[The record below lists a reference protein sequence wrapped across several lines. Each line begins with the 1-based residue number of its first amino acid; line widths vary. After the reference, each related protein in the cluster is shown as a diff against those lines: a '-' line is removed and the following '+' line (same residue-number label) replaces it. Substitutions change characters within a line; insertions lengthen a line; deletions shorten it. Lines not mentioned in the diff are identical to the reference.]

1 MRRTHDGARGR
12 DGPRVHRPPP
22 RRAASRARRDPSPSP
37 PDLATVLRA
46 TRRAVAAP
54 CPALD
59 NRPLYVQR
67 PARAESRPPHAPAP
81 DTAPPSCE
89 PSPTTL
95 AYSQPRE
102 TVPASARSAALPS
115 AVRSRGDRASPRGH
129 RGRER
134 EVLRLHHA
142 EQWPVGTI
150 AAELGRHHDAIER
163 VLAQSGLPVCRR
175 ARLSSNGRS
184 TRTRWT
190 RPGRCVSP
198 MDLALGIVGGLGA
211 RAKSITTGESLLQS

>member
-1 MRRTHDGARGR
+1 MRAVVTDPASIDRLLAALRRARDATHR
-12 DGPRVHRPPP
+12 HRRLTSPPSYAPHVAPWPPP
-22 RRAASRARRDPSPSP
+22 
-37 PDLATVLRA
+37 
-46 TRRAVAAP
+46 
-54 CPALD
+54 
-59 NRPLYVQR
+59 VQR
-67 PARAESRPPHAPAP
+67 SKTVRPRPETEESRPPHAPAP

-142 EQWPVGTI
+142 EQWPEGTI

-175 ARLSSNGRS
+175 ARLSSSGRS

-190 RPGRCVSP
+190 RPGRSVSP
-198 MDLALGIVGGLGA
+198 MDLALGIVGGLDA